1 MKIDDYTIIKNQFL
15 ELLRTTEREGMNN
28 VILELEDLGFFDAPA
43 SSRFHLAKRGGLVE
57 HSLNVYTTAMDI
69 RETMIKRDEIL
80 EEVLPLDSVV
90 IACLLHDVCKA
101 DIYKP
106 VVKKFKNAY
115 GQWEE
120 KPGYELDYH
129 NFPVG
134 HGEKSVIVLL
144 RCGLDLTDDEIM
156 AIRWHM
162 NAWDLPFQSPDMR
175 GNFNEAK
182 KQTPLLTLVQTADA
196 IATNIFENDMED

>member
-1 MKIDDYTIIKNQFL
+1 MKIDDFTIMKNQFL
-15 ELLRTTEREGMNN
+15 ELLRTTDREGMDN
-28 VILELEDLGFFDAPA
+28 VILELEDLGFFEAPA
-43 SSRFHLAKRGGLVE
+43 SSRFHLCKRGGLME

-69 RETMIKRDEIL
+69 RETLIKRDENL
-80 EEVLPLDSVV
+80 EDLLPLDSVV

-106 VVKKFKNAY
+106 VVKRKKNSFGA
-115 GQWEE
+115 WVDA
-120 KPGYELDYH
+120 PGYDVDYH
-129 NFPVG
+129 NFPLG

-144 RCGLDLTDDEIM
+144 RCGLDLTDDEIL

-162 NAWDLPFQSPDMR
+162 NAWDLPFQSADMR

-182 KQTPLLTLVQTADA
+182 KLTPLLTLVQSADA
-196 IATNIFENDMED
+196 ISSSIFECDTEE